1 MAYDLVRRKIVR
13 GDWTLGDEEA
23 DAEIPLVTAA
33 SDANRIVNKAVEEEQ
48 AAVEEMSRGEADEA
62 TRRAFQGFHDNFH
75 KWLASTGSRPYG
87 SLKLG
92 THGIYV
98 TAFEYRKQIKDWRA
112 VAAKSGAKR
121 VGPDTR
127 GVDVKTPEK
136 SISMWAWVAVAL
148 GGAAAFT
155 IIQRKVG

>member
-48 AAVEEMSRGEADEA
+48 AAVEEISRSGTDEA
-62 TRRAFQGFHDNFH
+62 TQRAFKAFHDNFH
-75 KWLASTGSRPYG
+75 KWLESTGGRPYG
-87 SLKLG
+87 KLKLG

-112 VAAKSGAKR
+112 VAAKGGAKR

-127 GVDVKTPEK
+127 GVDVKTPA
-136 SISMWAWVAVAL
+136 SGVSMWAWVAAAL
-148 GGAAAFT
+148 GGAVAFT